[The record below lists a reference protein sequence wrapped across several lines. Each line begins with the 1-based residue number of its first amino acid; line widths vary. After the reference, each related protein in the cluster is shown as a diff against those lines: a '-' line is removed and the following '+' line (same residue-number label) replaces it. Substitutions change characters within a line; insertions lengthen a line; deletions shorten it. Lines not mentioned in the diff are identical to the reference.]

1 MITAIDNIIRIQAD
15 RNGNSRFV
23 THYTQWLSAE
33 EQAGIGQHQEDR
45 LYVLALGRALKYGG
59 RRYRGKAYSAGIVI
73 QAYSPSEV
81 VSLIAHA
88 LEDLYQLRDRGYR
101 LRSTYEGTVHVV
113 RNGETRSEHA
123 YAADAAAAA
132 VADWRATSGGFPAA
146 PAPATPTQ
154 ADLAAFAVQVLEIIE
169 DHQNVGSN
177 RDKAPWVDTHVAFNN
192 IASAASRLLHRNPD
206 NGLLTSKVRDAVF
219 APNA

>member
-1 MITAIDNIIRIQAD
+1 MITAIDNIVRIQPD

-33 EQAGIGQHQEDR
+33 EQNGLGQHQEAR
-45 LYVLALGRALKYGG
+45 LYVLALGRAAKFGG
-59 RRYRGKAYSAGIVI
+59 RRYKAKAYSAGIVI

-81 VSLIAHA
+81 VSLIARA
-88 LEDLYQLRDRGYR
+88 LEDLHQLRDRGYR
-101 LRSTYEGTVHVV
+101 LESTYEGTVRVV
-113 RNGETRSEHA
+113 RGGETRSEHA

-132 VADWRATSGGFPAA
+132 IADWRATSGGFPA
-146 PAPATPTQ
+146 APATPTQ

-169 DHQNVGSN
+169 DHQNVGTN
-177 RDKAPWVDTHVAFNN
+177 HAEVPFVERAAAFNS
-192 IASAASRLLHRNPD
+192 IVKAAAPLLHINPE
-206 NGLLTSKVRDAVF
+206 NGLIVSKIRDAVF